1 MKKLKIYLDTCV
13 IGYLDQQDDPGRMA
27 ETHRLWER
35 LKAGEYDVVI
45 SDVTIE
51 ELNRCHDQRRDKLLQ
66 CLAQISFERVIVD
79 DQTLAVAEKF
89 VDLGILKKKSFDDC
103 RHIAAAIVFGC
114 DAIVSWNFKHIA
126 NPRTIVGTKAVTT
139 LSGYKDLLI
148 FTPTFL
154 IEEGD
159 DNDS

>member
-13 IGYLDQQDDPGRMA
+13 IGYLDQKDDSLRMA
-27 ETHRLWER
+27 ETQKMWER
-35 LKAGEYDVVI
+35 IRNGAFDVII

-51 ELNRCHDQRRDKLLQ
+51 ELNRCHEPKRDILLQ
-66 CLAQISFERVIVD
+66 YLTQISFEKVVAG

-89 VDLGILKKKSFDDC
+89 IDLGILKQKSFDDC

-126 NPRTIVGTKAVTT
+126 NPKTIVGAKAVTT
-139 LSGYKDLLI
+139 LTGYKDLLI

-159 DNDS
+159 ESDS